1 MFLCIYLFTICRL
14 MLLLLFVCAGWYP
27 VQHQVYVYCTKCIFY
42 FFIFYIVVCVAGWY
56 PVQHQVYVYC
66 TCICIFFKL
75 FFYIVVCVA
84 GRYPV
89 QYHYG
94 LQRLGVRRQEG
105 GRGGL
110 HQSGQ
115 NFSLSETISSDFFV
129 LIYKKCSFCVDFSLH
144 LIVLQWIEPRF

>member
-1 MFLCIYLFTICRL
+1 MFSVLV
-14 MLLLLFVCAGWYP
+14 FV
-27 VQHQVYVYCTKCIFY
+27 F
-42 FFIFYIVVCVAGWY
+42 
-56 PVQHQVYVYC
+56 
-66 TCICIFFKL
+66 FFKL
-75 FFYIVVCVA
+75 FFYIAVCVA

-115 NFSLSETISSDFFV
+115 NFSLSETISSDFSV
-129 LIYKKCSFCVDFSLH
+129 LIYKKCSFFVYFSLH
-144 LIVLQWIEPRF
+144 LIFLQ

>member
-27 VQHQVYVYCTKCIFY
+27 VQHQVYVF
-42 FFIFYIVVCVAGWY
+42 
-56 PVQHQVYVYC
+56 C

-75 FFYIVVCVA
+75 FFYIAVCVA

-110 HQSGQ
+110 HQSGK

-144 LIVLQWIEPRF
+144 LIVLQWFEPRFKTIMMLCFIHSLV

>member
-1 MFLCIYLFTICRL
+1 MAAISFCAANHLTTCFSCWGLYAPMFLCIYLFTICRL
-14 MLLLLFVCAGWYP
+14 MLLLLLFVCAGWYP
-27 VQHQVYVYCTKCIFY
+27 VQHQVYVYCT
-42 FFIFYIVVCVAGWY
+42 
-56 PVQHQVYVYC
+56 
-66 TCICIFFKL
+66 CICIFFLL

-110 HQSGQ
+110 HQSGK

-129 LIYKKCSFCVDFSLH
+129 LIYKNVVFA
-144 LIVLQWIEPRF
+144 WIFPSI